1 MKTSVMCLLVCVF
14 LLPDISQARDT
25 FNYWPNNVERQVLN
39 DLCPAN
45 VQQWLRDQDELSC
58 RLFFSRVVDAKI
70 PLEALSQT
78 YQDLSN
84 EQLRSI
90 RQKATGYVRQL
101 SPQVIKRQTAEERCM
116 DVMESYAMRGFYF
129 APNLVRGKAE
139 EPGKRIS
146 KVPVNFDMDFVVIV
160 STDSL
165 NSMGVPIKLRVTDED
180 DPKKVIVRDDRAMAT
195 SIAVVQWTSEINGVA
210 DCIIELLKSS
220 VFERGLKCDWFM
232 AIGRRAKNN
241 ARLPVPESR

>member
-1 MKTSVMCLLVCVF
+1 MKASVMCLLVCVF

-116 DVMESYAMRGFYF
+116 DVRESYVMRGFEF
-129 APNLVRGKAE
+129 AETFKRGKAE
-139 EPGKRIS
+139 EPGTHSIE
-146 KVPVNFDMDFVVIV
+146 VPVDRGWEFVVIV

-165 NSMGVPIKLRVTDED
+165 NSMGVPIKLRVADEY
-180 DPKKVIVRDDRAMAT
+180 DPNKIIVRDERAMAT
-195 SIAVVQWTSEINGVA
+195 SIAVVQWTSETNGVA
-210 DCIIELLKSS
+210 ECIIELLKSS
-220 VFERGLKCDWFM
+220 VFERGLKCDWSM
-232 AIGRRAKNN
+232 ALGRRNKNSAKL
-241 ARLPVPESR
+241 AVPESR